1 MNQKA
6 SVARLVNTG
15 QFSPS
20 DFLSAISFVWFAK
33 KQKREGRKYQ
43 SSDDKHT
50 VLKDELVNDNFL
62 PFFQYAILLSVNI
75 SLKQII
81 RAIEGIIFRPAL
93 AQSNFKNKCYKL
105 CIGEK
110 QIYIFIYLSI
120 YFLLHSS
127 LSGLLQRQL

>member
-1 MNQKA
+1 MIFLVR
-6 SVARLVNTG
+6 SVLYGLRRNKRGRDVN
-15 QFSPS
+15 
-20 DFLSAISFVWFAK
+20 IK
-33 KQKREGRKYQ
+33 